1 MTDAAAS
8 ARPTAAAQQHDDAFL
23 AEVGGRLCGSL
34 DTATTAAAVAELASP
49 VLAERAV
56 VLMPASR
63 GRWEWW
69 CRRLDGSASHG
80 KVRRL
85 VPAAAPVL
93 ARAMFATQSTVRVIP
108 PAEIQALTG
117 SLRETLSGFAEVSVV
132 PLISGLGD
140 TPGVLILARSDAL
153 ADAERKVVRQFAERA
168 GAALGSATLF
178 GRQRAAIEG
187 LETTLHPAE
196 LPAVPGVQMAAHY
209 RPAAGPLRVGGDF
222 YDVHP
227 RSDGTLLFLLGDVCG
242 NGPEAAALTGNIRH
256 ALGALHLVE
265 REPSRLLDLVNTMLL
280 GTGGSRFASLVVGSM
295 TSRGADTM
303 RLALGSGGHP
313 CPLVLR
319 LDGRVEEVVIPG
331 MLVGVTSGAR
341 FGQETVELNGGDICL
356 LYTDGVT
363 EARGGP
369 SGDEMFGEQRLTDL
383 LAECHGLPLDT
394 LLARINMA
402 VGEWLGGNDHDDIAL
417 LAIQPQLS

>member
-8 ARPTAAAQQHDDAFL
+8 ARPADAAQQRDAAFL
-23 AEVGGRLCGSL
+23 AEVGGRLCGRL
-34 DTATTAAAVAELASP
+34 DTGGTAATVAEMASP
-49 VLAERAV
+49 MLAERSV
-56 VLMPASR
+56 VLMPANR

-69 CRRLDGSASHG
+69 CHKLDGSASHG

-85 VPAAAPVL
+85 APAAAPVL
-93 ARAMFATQSTVRVIP
+93 ARAMFATQSTVRLIP
-108 PAEIQALTG
+108 AAEIAALPG
-117 SLRETLSGFAEVSVV
+117 ALREVLAGFTEVSAV
-132 PLISGLGD
+132 PLISGIGD
-140 TPGVLILARSDAL
+140 TPGVLLLARREVL
-153 ADAERKVVRQFAERA
+153 ADSDRYVIREFAERA

-196 LPAVPGVQMAAHY
+196 LPAVPGVQIAAHY

-227 RSDGTLLFLLGDVCG
+227 RADGTLLFLLGDVCG

-256 ALGALHLVE
+256 ALSALHLVE
-265 REPSRLLDLVNTMLL
+265 QEPNRLLDLVNTMLL

-295 TSRGADTM
+295 TSRDADVM
-303 RLALGSGGHP
+303 RVSLGSGGHP

-319 LDGRVEEVVIPG
+319 RDGTVEEVVIPG
-331 MLVGVTSGAR
+331 MLVGVTSDAR
-341 FGQETVELNGGDICL
+341 FGQETVELNRGDVCL
-356 LYTDGVT
+356 LYTDGIT

-369 SGDEMFGEQRLTDL
+369 SGDEMFGEERLSAL
-383 LAECHGLPLDT
+383 LAECHEVPIET
-394 LLARINMA
+394 ILARINAA

-417 LAIQPQLS
+417 LAIQPQRW

>member
-1 MTDAAAS
+1 MTDATAS
-8 ARPTAAAQQHDDAFL
+8 ARPAEAAQQRDAAFL

-34 DTATTAAAVAELASP
+34 DTDMTAATVAELASP
-49 VLAERAV
+49 VLGERSL

-69 CRRLDGSASHG
+69 AHRLDGSSTHG

-85 VPAAAPVL
+85 LPASAPVL
-93 ARAMFATQSTVRVIP
+93 ARAMFATQTTVRIVP
-108 PAEIQALTG
+108 PAEVVALPAAVRDM
-117 SLRETLSGFAEVSVV
+117 LAGFAEIAAV
-132 PLISGLGD
+132 PLVSGTGD
-140 TPGVLILARSDAL
+140 TPGVLILARSEPL
-153 ADAERKVVRQFAERA
+153 ADMDRQVVRDFAERA
-168 GAALGSATLF
+168 GAALGSASLF
-178 GRQRAAIEG
+178 GRQESAIQG
-187 LETTLHPAE
+187 LQTTLHPAE
-196 LPAVPGVQMAAHY
+196 LPTVPGVRLAAHY

-227 RSDGTLLFLLGDVCG
+227 RSDGTVLFLLGDVCG

-265 REPSRLLDLVNTMLL
+265 REPSRLLDLVNTTLL
-280 GTGGSRFASLVVGSM
+280 TNGGSRFASLVVGSM
-295 TSRGADTM
+295 TSRSADTM

-319 LDGRVEEVVIPG
+319 RDGTVEEVIIPG
-331 MLVGVTSGAR
+331 MLVGVTSNAR
-341 FGQETVELNGGDICL
+341 FGQETVELNRGDVCL
-356 LYTDGVT
+356 LYTDGIT

-369 SGDEMFGEQRLTDL
+369 TGDEMFGDERLADL
-383 LAECHGLPLDT
+383 LAGCQDT
-394 LLARINMA
+394 PIDTVLTKINAA

-417 LAIQPQLS
+417 LAIQPQSG

>member
-8 ARPTAAAQQHDDAFL
+8 ARPADAAQQRDVAFL
-23 AEVGGRLCGSL
+23 AEVGGRLCGRL
-34 DTATTAAAVAELASP
+34 DTEGTAATVAELASP
-49 VLAERAV
+49 VLADRSV

-69 CRRLDGSASHG
+69 CHKLDGSAGHG

-85 VPAAAPVL
+85 APSAAPVL
-93 ARAMFATQSTVRVIP
+93 ARAMFATQSTIRVIP
-108 PAEIQALTG
+108 PAELTALPGVLREQLTG
-117 SLRETLSGFAEVSVV
+117 FNEVSAV
-132 PLISGLGD
+132 PLVSGLGD
-140 TPGVLILARSDAL
+140 TPGVLLLARSESL
-153 ADAERKVVRQFAERA
+153 ADSERHVVREFAERA
-168 GAALGSATLF
+168 GAALGSASLF
-178 GRQRAAIEG
+178 GKQQAAIEG

-196 LPAVPGVQMAAHY
+196 IPAVPGVQIAAHY
-209 RPAAGPLRVGGDF
+209 SPAAGPLRVGGDF

-265 REPSRLLDLVNTMLL
+265 REPDRLLDLVNTMLL
-280 GTGGSRFASLVVGSM
+280 GSGGSRFASLVVGSM
-295 TSRGADTM
+295 TSRSADTM

-313 CPLVLR
+313 APLVLR
-319 LDGRVEEVVIPG
+319 CDGTVDEVIISG
-331 MLVGVTSGAR
+331 MLVGVTSAAR
-341 FGQETVELNGGDICL
+341 FGQETVELHSGDVCL

-369 SGDEMFGEQRLTDL
+369 TGDEMFGEERLSHL
-383 LAECHGLPLDT
+383 LGTCCDLPLET
-394 LLARINMA
+394 ILAKINAA
-402 VGEWLGGNDHDDIAL
+402 VAEWLGGNDHDDIAL
-417 LAIQPQLS
+417 LAIQPQAS

>member
-8 ARPTAAAQQHDDAFL
+8 ARPTAAQQGDVAFL

-34 DTATTAAAVAELASP
+34 DTDGTAATVAELASP
-49 VLAERAV
+49 VLGERAV

-69 CRRLDGSASHG
+69 CHRLNGVSSHG

-85 VPAAAPVL
+85 PPSSAPVL
-93 ARAMFATQSTVRVIP
+93 ARAMFASQSTVRVIP
-108 PAEIQALTG
+108 AAEVGTFPG
-117 SLRETLSGFAEVSVV
+117 SLRESLTGFAEVSVV
-132 PLISGLGD
+132 PLVSGGGE
-140 TPGVLILARSDAL
+140 TPGVLILARSDTL
-153 ADAERKVVRQFAERA
+153 TDPERQMVRDFASRA
-168 GAALGSATLF
+168 GAALGSASLY

-196 LPAVPGVQMAAHY
+196 LPTVPGVQMASHY

-256 ALGALHLVE
+256 ALSALHLVE
-265 REPSRLLDLVNTMLL
+265 REPNRLLDLVNTMLL
-280 GTGGSRFASLVVGSM
+280 ATGRSRFASLVVGSM

-303 RLALGSGGHP
+303 RLTLGSGGHP

-319 LDGRVEEVVIPG
+319 ADGTVEEIIIPG
-331 MLVGVTSGAR
+331 MLVGVTAGAR
-341 FGQETVELNGGDICL
+341 FGQETVELNRGDVCL
-356 LYTDGVT
+356 LYTDGIT

-369 SGDEMFGEQRLTDL
+369 TGDEMFGEERLNSL
-383 LAECHGLPLDT
+383 LAECAGAVLET
-394 LLARINMA
+394 ILAKINGA

-417 LAIQPQLS
+417 LAIQPY

>member
-8 ARPTAAAQQHDDAFL
+8 ARPAEAAQQRGVAFL
-23 AEVGGRLCGSL
+23 AEVGGRLCGSM
-34 DTATTAAAVAELASP
+34 DTHATASTVAELASP
-49 VLAERAV
+49 VLADHAV

-69 CRRLDGSASHG
+69 LHRMDGSTGHG

-93 ARAMFATQSTVRVIP
+93 ARAMFATQSTIRVIP
-108 PAEIQALTG
+108 EVELAVLPGA
-117 SLRETLSGFAEVSVV
+117 LREALSGFMEVSAV

-140 TPGVLILARSDAL
+140 TPGVLLLARSEAL
-153 ADAERKVVRQFAERA
+153 PETDRTVVREFAVRA
-168 GAALGSATLF
+168 GAALGSANLF
-178 GRQRAAIEG
+178 GKQRSAIEG
-187 LETTLHPAE
+187 LETTLHPTE
-196 LPAVPGVQMAAHY
+196 LPAVPGVQLAAHY
-209 RPAAGPLRVGGDF
+209 RPAAGPLHVGGDF

-227 RSDGTLLFLLGDVCG
+227 RSDGTVLFLLGDVCG

-265 REPSRLLDLVNTMLL
+265 REPNRLLDLVNTMLL

-295 TSRGADTM
+295 TSRSADT
-303 RLALGSGGHP
+303 LHLSLGSGGHP

-319 LDGRVEEVVIPG
+319 HDGNVEEVAIPG
-331 MLVGVTSGAR
+331 MLVGVTGNAR
-341 FGQETVELNGGDICL
+341 FGQETVELKRGDVCL

-369 SGDEMFGEQRLTDL
+369 SGDEMFGEERLT
-383 LAECHGLPLDT
+383 T
-394 LLARINMA
+394 LLADCHGDPIDVMLTRINTA

-417 LAIQPQLS
+417 LAIQSQPV